1 MKKTTYILIMITG
14 VILGFQPLF
23 ADIPSVNGASFAGI
37 TLLALG
43 AFLYH
48 RSTTEYRST

>member
-1 MKKTTYILIMITG
+1 MKKTTYILIMVAG
-14 VILGFQPLF
+14 VILGFQPLY
-23 ADIPSVNGASFAGI
+23 ANIPSVNGASFAGI